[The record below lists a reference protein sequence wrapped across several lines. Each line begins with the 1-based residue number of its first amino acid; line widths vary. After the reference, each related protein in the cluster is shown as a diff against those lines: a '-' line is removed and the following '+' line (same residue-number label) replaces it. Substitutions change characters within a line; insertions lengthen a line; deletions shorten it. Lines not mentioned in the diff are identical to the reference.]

1 VAVFEKVFQA
11 LFSYRPVVFQ
21 QGDFRFDITTAS
33 FVAAGIAALIMAA
46 AIFTYRTVGAKGR
59 PRDRFVLTVLRM
71 AALALVVFCLF
82 RPTLVVK
89 AAIPQQNVV
98 AVLMDDSR
106 SMQIG
111 DWNNKPRAEFL
122 RQELASDTS
131 PLLKSLAERFLVR
144 TFRFS
149 STSGRVNSVKDLS
162 FGGSQTKIGTALD
175 GVREELAGLPVAGIV
190 LVTDGADTTEGS
202 LTNTLLNLKA
212 EKLPVFTVGVGSAKL
227 PRDIQI
233 DRVSTPRTVL
243 KGASLLV
250 DAVITQSGYSGQTV
264 TLDVEDDGRI
274 VGSQK
279 VQFPTDGS
287 PATVRV
293 RATASEPGPR
303 VFTFKVAPQ
312 QGEVVTQNN
321 QRDSLVD
328 VRDTREKILYFE
340 GEPRSEMKFIR
351 RAVADD
357 KNLQIVTLQRTADN
371 KFLRLDV
378 DTPDELL
385 GGFPKTRDELFA
397 FKGLILGSIEAAA
410 FSADQLQMI
419 ADFVDR
425 RGGGLLMLGGARS
438 FGEGGYGGTPVADAL
453 PVLIDPRT
461 RPAEP
466 TTFARLKV
474 LPTRAGAA
482 HAVTQ
487 IAATEDASAARWP
500 ELPQITSINAPLPI
514 KPAATVLLNG
524 TDERNRTVPML
535 VWQPYGRGKGIA
547 FLPQDSW
554 EWQMHASIPLEDM
567 THENLWRQMLR
578 WLVADSP
585 APVDAGTTVDR
596 VEPGEAVT
604 IESSVVDP
612 TWLDVNDAHVMARVT
627 RPGGSTLEVPL
638 QWTGE
643 RDGQYRG
650 TFVSTVPGA
659 YEIAVLADRNG
670 KPIGTTDP
678 LKPSATAY
686 VRAGAGDSEYFDPT
700 MHEAPLRRIADETG
714 GRFYTTA
721 NVAGLA
727 EDVSYA
733 GRGVT
738 SVEERELWNMPIILI
753 MLVGLVCAEWGYRR
767 AVGLS

>member
-1 VAVFEKVFQA
+1 VFEKVFQA

-33 FVAAGIAALIMAA
+33 FVAAGIAALIMGA
-46 AIFTYRTVGAKGR
+46 AIFTYRTVGVNGR
-59 PRDRFVLTVLRM
+59 TRDRIVLTALRM
-71 AALALVVFCLF
+71 LALALVVFCLF

-111 DWNNKPRAEFL
+111 DWTNNQPRAEFL
-122 RQELASDTS
+122 RQELAANSS
-131 PLLKSLAERFLVR
+131 PLLKSLSDRFLVR

-149 STSGRVNSVKDLS
+149 NTSARVNSVKDLN

-175 GVREELAGLPVAGIV
+175 GVREELAGLPVAGII

-279 VQFPTDGS
+279 VQFPVDGS
-287 PATVRV
+287 PAAVRV
-293 RATASEPGPR
+293 RATASTPGPR

-312 QGEVVTQNN
+312 PGEVVAQNN
-321 QRDSLVD
+321 QRDALVD
-328 VRDTREKILYFE
+328 VRDTRERILYFE
-340 GEPRSEMKFIR
+340 GEPRSEMKFIN

-371 KFLRLDV
+371 KFLRLGV
-378 DTPDELL
+378 DPGNVDELL
-385 GGFPKTRDELFA
+385 GGFPKTRDELFQY
-397 FKGLILGSIEAAA
+397 KGLILGSIEAAA

-425 RGGGLLMLGGARS
+425 RGGGMLMLGGARS

-453 PVLIDPRT
+453 PLLIDPKT
-461 RPAEP
+461 RAAEP
-466 TTFARLKV
+466 TTFARIKV
-474 LPTRAGAA
+474 LPTRAGQA

-487 IAATEDASAARWP
+487 IAGTEEASAARWP
-500 ELPQITSINAPLPI
+500 ELPQVTTINTPLSL
-514 KPAATVLLNG
+514 KPAATVLMNG
-524 TDERNRTVPML
+524 TDDRLRNMPVL
-535 VWQPYGRGKGIA
+535 IWQPYGRGKSIA
-547 FLPQDSW
+547 FMAQDSW

-567 THENLWRQMLR
+567 THENFWRQMLR
-578 WLVADSP
+578 WLVTDVP
-585 APVDAGTTVDR
+585 GPVEATTTTDR

-604 IESSVVDP
+604 IEASVVDP
-612 TWLDVNDAHVMARVT
+612 TWVELNDAHVMARVT
-627 RPGGSTLEVPL
+627 RPGGTTLDVPL

-659 YEIAVLADRNG
+659 YEIAVDGDRNG
-670 KPIGTTDP
+670 KPVGTN
-678 LKPSATAY
+678 SAY
-686 VRAGAGDSEYFDPT
+686 VRAGAGDGEYFDPT
-700 MHEAPLRRIADETG
+700 MHEAPLRRIAEETG
-714 GRFYTTA
+714 GRFYTTTD
-721 NVAGLA
+721 VAGLP

-738 SVEERELWNMPIILI
+738 SVEERELWNMPIILV

>member
-1 VAVFEKVFQA
+1 VFEKLFQA

-33 FVAAGIAALIMAA
+33 FVAAGLAALIMAA
-46 AIFTYRTVGAKGR
+46 AVFTYRSVGAHGR
-59 PRDRFVLTVLRM
+59 TRDRIVLTALRM

-98 AVLMDDSR
+98 AVVMDDSR
-106 SMQIG
+106 SMQIA

-122 RQELASDTS
+122 RQELAGTTS
-131 PLLKSLAERFLVR
+131 PLLKSLSDRFLVR

-149 STSGRVNSVKDLS
+149 SASARVNSVKDLT
-162 FGGSQTKIGTALD
+162 FGGSQTKIAAALD

-212 EKLPVFTVGVGSAKL
+212 EKLPVFTVGVGSSKL

-250 DAVITQSGYSGQTV
+250 DAVVTQTGYSGQTV

-279 VQFPTDGS
+279 VQFPSDGS
-287 PATVRV
+287 PASVRI
-293 RATASEPGPR
+293 RATASQPGPR

-312 QGEVVTQNN
+312 PGEVVTQNN
-321 QRDSLVD
+321 QRDALLD
-328 VRDTREKILYFE
+328 VRDERERILYFE
-340 GEPRSEMKFIR
+340 GEPRSEMKFIN
-351 RAVADD
+351 RAVFDD

-371 KFLRLDV
+371 KFLRLGV
-378 DTPDELL
+378 DPSNVDELL
-385 GGFPKTRDELFA
+385 GGFPKTRDELFK

-453 PVLIDPRT
+453 PLVIDPKKG
-461 RPAEP
+461 ASDP
-466 TTFARLKV
+466 TTFARVKV
-474 LPTRAGAA
+474 LPTRAGQA

-487 IAATEDASAARWP
+487 IAGSEEASAARWP
-500 ELPQITSINAPLPI
+500 ELPQVTTINEPLSI

-524 TDERNRTVPML
+524 TDERNRTLPML
-535 VWQPYGRGKGIA
+535 VWQPYGRGKSIA

-578 WLVADSP
+578 WLVADVPSP
-585 APVDAGTTVDR
+585 VEAGTSTDR

-604 IESSVVDP
+604 IEASVVDP

-627 RPGGSTLEVPL
+627 RPGGSTLDVPL

-650 TFVSTVPGA
+650 TFVSTAPGA
-659 YEIAVLADRNG
+659 YEIAVDADRAG
-670 KPIGTTDP
+670 KPIG
-678 LKPSATAY
+678 SNTAY
-686 VRAGAGDSEYFDPT
+686 VRAGTGDSEYFDPT
-700 MHEAPLRRIADETG
+700 MHETPLRRIADDTG
-714 GRFYTTA
+714 GRYYTTA
-721 NVAGLA
+721 NVANLA

>member
-1 VAVFEKVFQA
+1 MFEQVFQA

-33 FVAAGIAALIMAA
+33 FVAAGIAALIMGA
-46 AIFTYRTVGAKGR
+46 AIFTYRTVGANGR

-111 DWNNKPRAEFL
+111 DWTNNQPRAEFL
-122 RQELASDTS
+122 RQELAAGTS
-131 PLLKSLAERFLVR
+131 PLLKSLSERFLVR

-149 STSGRVNSVKDLS
+149 NTSARVNSVKDLT

-202 LTNTLLNLKA
+202 LANTLLNLKA

-279 VQFPTDGS
+279 VQFPVDGS
-287 PATVRV
+287 PAAVRV
-293 RATASEPGPR
+293 RATASTPGPR

-328 VRDTREKILYFE
+328 VRDTRERILYFE
-340 GEPRSEMKFIR
+340 GEPRSEMKFIN

-371 KFLRLDV
+371 KYLRLGV
-378 DTPDELL
+378 DPTNVEELL

-438 FGEGGYGGTPVADAL
+438 FSEGGYGGTPVADAL
-453 PVLIDPRT
+453 PLLIDPKT
-461 RPAEP
+461 RASEP
-466 TTFARLKV
+466 TTFARIKV
-474 LPTRAGAA
+474 LPTRAGQA

-487 IAATEDASAARWP
+487 IAGTEEASAARWP
-500 ELPQITSINAPLPI
+500 ELPQVTTINAPLPL
-514 KPAATVLLNG
+514 KPAATVLMNG
-524 TDERNRTVPML
+524 TDERLRNIPAL

-547 FLPQDSW
+547 FLAQDSW

-567 THENLWRQMLR
+567 THENFWRQMLR
-578 WLVADSP
+578 WLVADTP
-585 APVDAGTTVDR
+585 APVEATTTVDR

-604 IESSVVDP
+604 IEASVVDP

-627 RPGGSTLEVPL
+627 RPGGTTLDVPL

-659 YEIAVLADRNG
+659 YEIAIDADRNG
-670 KPIGTTDP
+670 KPIGTN
-678 LKPSATAY
+678 TAY

-700 MHEAPLRRIADETG
+700 MHEAPLQRIAEETG

>member
-1 VAVFEKVFQA
+1 
-11 LFSYRPVVFQ
+11 
-21 QGDFRFDITTAS
+21 
-33 FVAAGIAALIMAA
+33 
-46 AIFTYRTVGAKGR
+46 
-59 PRDRFVLTVLRM
+59 
-71 AALALVVFCLF
+71 
-82 RPTLVVK
+82 
-89 AAIPQQNVV
+89 
-98 AVLMDDSR
+98 
-106 SMQIG
+106 
-111 DWNNKPRAEFL
+111 
-122 RQELASDTS
+122 
-131 PLLKSLAERFLVR
+131 
-144 TFRFS
+144 
-149 STSGRVNSVKDLS
+149 VKDLT
-162 FGGSQTKIGTALD
+162 FAGSQTKIGTALD
-175 GVREELAGLPVAGIV
+175 GVRDELAGLPVAGVV
-190 LVTDGADTTEGS
+190 LVTDGADTSEGS

-250 DAVITQSGYSGQTV
+250 DAVITQSGYAGQTI

-279 VQFPTDGS
+279 VQLPVDGS
-287 PATVRV
+287 PAAVRV

-303 VFTFKVAPQ
+303 VFSFKVAPQ

-321 QRDSLVD
+321 VRQSLVE

-397 FKGLILGSIEAAA
+397 FHGLILGSIEAAA

-453 PVLIDPRT
+453 PLVIDPRT
-461 RPAEP
+461 RAAEP

-474 LPTRAGAA
+474 LPTRAGQA

-487 IAATEDASAARWP
+487 IAGSEAASAARWP
-500 ELPQITSINAPLPI
+500 DLPQVTTINAPLAI

-524 TDERNRTVPML
+524 TDERLRAMPAL

-554 EWQMHASIPLEDM
+554 EWQMHASITLEDQ
-567 THENLWRQMLR
+567 THENFWRQMLR
-578 WLVADSP
+578 WLVTDVPGPIEAS
-585 APVDAGTTVDR
+585 TTTDR

-604 IESSVVDP
+604 IEASVVDP
-612 TWLDVNDAHVMARVT
+612 TWVELNDAHVMARVT
-627 RPGGSTLEVPL
+627 RPGGTTLDVPL
-638 QWTGE
+638 QWSGQ

-659 YEIAVLADRNG
+659 YEIAVDADRAG
-670 KPIGTTDP
+670 KPIGTNV
-678 LKPSATAY
+678 AY
-686 VRAGAGDSEYFDPT
+686 VRAGAGDAEYFDPT

-721 NVAGLA
+721 NVAGLP

>member
-1 VAVFEKVFQA
+1 MFEKLFQA

-33 FVAAGIAALIMAA
+33 FVAAGLAALIMAA
-46 AIFTYRTVGAKGR
+46 AVFTYRSVGAHGR
-59 PRDRFVLTVLRM
+59 TRDRIVLTALRM

-98 AVLMDDSR
+98 AVVMDDSR
-106 SMQIG
+106 SMQIA

-122 RQELASDTS
+122 RQELAGTTS
-131 PLLKSLAERFLVR
+131 PLLKSLSDRFLVR

-149 STSGRVNSVKDLS
+149 SASARVNSVKDLT
-162 FGGSQTKIGTALD
+162 FGGSQTKIAAALD

-212 EKLPVFTVGVGSAKL
+212 EKLPVFTVGVGSSKL

-250 DAVITQSGYSGQTV
+250 DAVVTQTGYSGQTV

-279 VQFPTDGS
+279 VQFPSDGS
-287 PATVRV
+287 PASVRI
-293 RATASEPGPR
+293 RATASQPGPR

-312 QGEVVTQNN
+312 PGEVVTQNN
-321 QRDSLVD
+321 QRDALLD
-328 VRDTREKILYFE
+328 VRDERERILYFE
-340 GEPRSEMKFIR
+340 GEPRSEMKFIN
-351 RAVADD
+351 RAVFDD

-371 KFLRLDV
+371 KFLRLGV
-378 DTPDELL
+378 DPSNVDELL
-385 GGFPKTRDELFA
+385 GGFPKTRDELFK

-453 PVLIDPRT
+453 PLVIDPKKG
-461 RPAEP
+461 ASDP
-466 TTFARLKV
+466 TTFARVKV
-474 LPTRAGAA
+474 LPTRAGQA

-487 IAATEDASAARWP
+487 IAGSEEASAARWP
-500 ELPQITSINAPLPI
+500 ELPQVTTINEPLSI

-524 TDERNRTVPML
+524 TDERNRTLPML
-535 VWQPYGRGKGIA
+535 VWQPYGRGKSIA

-578 WLVADSP
+578 WLVADVPSP
-585 APVDAGTTVDR
+585 VEAGTSTDR

-604 IESSVVDP
+604 IEASVVDP

-627 RPGGSTLEVPL
+627 RPGGSTLDVPL

-650 TFVSTVPGA
+650 TFVSTAPGA
-659 YEIAVLADRNG
+659 YEIAVDADRAG
-670 KPIGTTDP
+670 KPIG
-678 LKPSATAY
+678 SNTAY
-686 VRAGAGDSEYFDPT
+686 VRAGTGDSEYFDPT
-700 MHEAPLRRIADETG
+700 MHETPLRRIADDTG
-714 GRFYTTA
+714 GRYYTTA
-721 NVAGLA
+721 NVANLA

>member
-1 VAVFEKVFQA
+1 
-11 LFSYRPVVFQ
+11 
-21 QGDFRFDITTAS
+21 
-33 FVAAGIAALIMAA
+33 
-46 AIFTYRTVGAKGR
+46 
-59 PRDRFVLTVLRM
+59 
-71 AALALVVFCLF
+71 
-82 RPTLVVK
+82 
-89 AAIPQQNVV
+89 
-98 AVLMDDSR
+98 
-106 SMQIG
+106 
-111 DWNNKPRAEFL
+111 
-122 RQELASDTS
+122 
-131 PLLKSLAERFLVR
+131 
-144 TFRFS
+144 
-149 STSGRVNSVKDLS
+149 
-162 FGGSQTKIGTALD
+162 
-175 GVREELAGLPVAGIV
+175 
-190 LVTDGADTTEGS
+190 
-202 LTNTLLNLKA
+202 
-212 EKLPVFTVGVGSAKL
+212 
-227 PRDIQI
+227 
-233 DRVSTPRTVL
+233 VL

-250 DAVITQSGYSGQTV
+250 DAVITQSGYAGQTV

-279 VQFPTDGS
+279 VQLPVDGS

-303 VFTFKVAPQ
+303 VFSFKVAPQ

-321 QRDSLVD
+321 VRQSLVD

-397 FKGLILGSIEAAA
+397 FHGLILGSIEAAA

-453 PVLIDPRT
+453 PLVIDPRT
-461 RPAEP
+461 RAAEP

-474 LPTRAGAA
+474 LPTRAGQA

-487 IAATEDASAARWP
+487 IAGSEAASAARWP
-500 ELPQITSINAPLPI
+500 DLPQVTTINAPLDI

-524 TDERNRTVPML
+524 TDERLRAMPTL

-554 EWQMHASIPLEDM
+554 EWQMHASITLEDQ
-567 THENLWRQMLR
+567 THENFWRQMLR
-578 WLVADSP
+578 WLVTDVPGSIEAS
-585 APVDAGTTVDR
+585 TTTDR

-604 IESSVVDP
+604 IEASVVDP
-612 TWLDVNDAHVMARVT
+612 TWVELNDAHVVARVT
-627 RPGGSTLEVPL
+627 RPGGTTLDVPL

-659 YEIAVLADRNG
+659 YEIAVDGDREG
-670 KPIGTTDP
+670 KPIGTNV
-678 LKPSATAY
+678 AY
-686 VRAGAGDSEYFDPT
+686 VRAGAGDAEFFDPT

-721 NVAGLA
+721 TVAGLP

>member
-1 VAVFEKVFQA
+1 VFEKLFQA

-33 FVAAGIAALIMAA
+33 FVAAGIAALIMGA
-46 AIFTYRTVGAKGR
+46 AILTYRSVSVNGR
-59 PRDRFVLTVLRM
+59 PRDRVVLTALRM

-98 AVLMDDSR
+98 AVLLDDSR
-106 SMQIG
+106 SMQIA
-111 DWNNKPRAEFL
+111 DWDNNQPRAEFL
-122 RQELASDTS
+122 RQQFAANTS
-131 PLLKSLAERFLVR
+131 PLLKALSDRFLVR

-162 FGGSQTKIGTALD
+162 FAGSQTKIGTALD
-175 GVREELAGLPVAGIV
+175 GVREELAGLPVAGMV
-190 LVTDGADTTEGS
+190 LVTDGADTSEAT

-227 PRDIQI
+227 PRDIQV
-233 DRVSTPRTVL
+233 DRVSTPRSVL

-279 VQFPTDGS
+279 VQFPGDGS
-287 PATVRV
+287 PAAVRV
-293 RATASEPGPR
+293 RATAGEPGPR
-303 VFTFKVAPQ
+303 VFSFRVAPQ

-321 QRDSLVD
+321 QRDSLVE

-385 GGFPKTRDELFA
+385 GGFPKTRDELFT

-453 PVLIDPRT
+453 PLVIDPRT
-461 RPAEP
+461 RAGEP

-474 LPTRAGAA
+474 LPTRAGQA

-487 IAATEDASAARWP
+487 IAGTEEASAARWP
-500 ELPQITSINAPLPI
+500 ELPQVTTINAPLAI

-524 TDERNRTVPML
+524 TDERNRTIPML

-585 APVDAGTTVDR
+585 APVEASTTTDR

-604 IESSVVDP
+604 IEASVVDP

-627 RPGGSTLEVPL
+627 RPGGSTLDVPL

-643 RDGQYRG
+643 HDGQYRG
-650 TFVSTVPGA
+650 TFVSTVAGA
-659 YEIAVLADRNG
+659 YEIAVDADRAG
-670 KPIGTTDP
+670 KPIG
-678 LKPSATAY
+678 SNTAY
-686 VRAGAGDSEYFDPT
+686 VRAGAGDGEYFDPT

>member
-1 VAVFEKVFQA
+1 MFEKVFQA

-33 FVAAGIAALIMAA
+33 FVAAGIAALIMGA
-46 AIFTYRTVGAKGR
+46 AIFTYRTVGVNGR
-59 PRDRFVLTVLRM
+59 TRDRIVLTALRM
-71 AALALVVFCLF
+71 VALALVVFCLF

-111 DWNNKPRAEFL
+111 DWTNNQPRAEFL
-122 RQELASDTS
+122 RQELAANSS
-131 PLLKSLAERFLVR
+131 PLLKSLSDRFLVR

-149 STSGRVNSVKDLS
+149 NTSARVNSVKDLT

-175 GVREELAGLPVAGIV
+175 GVREELAGLPVAGII

-279 VQFPTDGS
+279 VQFPVDGS
-287 PATVRV
+287 PAAVRV
-293 RATASEPGPR
+293 RATASTPGPR

-312 QGEVVTQNN
+312 PGEVVAQNN
-321 QRDSLVD
+321 QRDALVD
-328 VRDTREKILYFE
+328 VRDTRERILYFE
-340 GEPRSEMKFIR
+340 GEPRSEMKFIN

-371 KFLRLDV
+371 KFLRLGV
-378 DTPDELL
+378 DPANVDELL
-385 GGFPKTRDELFA
+385 GGFPKTRDELFQY
-397 FKGLILGSIEAAA
+397 KGLILGSIEAAA

-425 RGGGLLMLGGARS
+425 RGGGMLMLGGARS

-453 PVLIDPRT
+453 PLLIDPKT
-461 RPAEP
+461 RAAEP
-466 TTFARLKV
+466 TTFARIKV
-474 LPTRAGAA
+474 LPTRAGQA

-487 IAATEDASAARWP
+487 IAGTEEASAARWP
-500 ELPQITSINAPLPI
+500 ELPQVTTINTPLSL
-514 KPAATVLLNG
+514 KPAATVLMNG
-524 TDERNRTVPML
+524 TDDRLRNMPVL
-535 VWQPYGRGKGIA
+535 IWQPYGRGKSIA
-547 FLPQDSW
+547 FMAQDSW

-567 THENLWRQMLR
+567 THENFWRQMLR
-578 WLVADSP
+578 WLVTDVP
-585 APVDAGTTVDR
+585 GPVEATTTTDR

-604 IESSVVDP
+604 IEASVVDP
-612 TWLDVNDAHVMARVT
+612 TWVELNDAHVMARVT
-627 RPGGSTLEVPL
+627 RPGGTTLDVPL

-659 YEIAVLADRNG
+659 YEIAVDGDRNG
-670 KPIGTTDP
+670 KPVGTN
-678 LKPSATAY
+678 SAY
-686 VRAGAGDSEYFDPT
+686 VRAGAGDGEYFDPT
-700 MHEAPLRRIADETG
+700 MHEAPLRRIAEETG
-714 GRFYTTA
+714 GRFYTTTD
-721 NVAGLA
+721 VAGLP

-738 SVEERELWNMPIILI
+738 SVEERELWNMPIILV

>member
-1 VAVFEKVFQA
+1 MLEKLFQA

-33 FVAAGIAALIMAA
+33 FVAAGIAAVIMAGA
-46 AIFTYRTVGAKGR
+46 LITYRSVGVNGR
-59 PRDRFVLTVLRM
+59 PRDRVVLTVLRM

-98 AVLMDDSR
+98 AVLLDDSR
-106 SMQIG
+106 SMQIA
-111 DWNNKPRAEFL
+111 DWTDNQPRAEFL
-122 RQELASDTS
+122 RQQLAADTS
-131 PLLKSLAERFLVR
+131 PMLKALSDRFLVR
-144 TFRFS
+144 VFRFS
-149 STSGRVNSVKDLS
+149 STAGRVNSVKDLT
-162 FGGSQTKIGTALD
+162 FGGSQTKLGTALD
-175 GVREELAGLPVAGIV
+175 GVRDELAGLPVAGVV
-190 LVTDGADTTEGS
+190 LVTDGADTSESS
-202 LTNTLLNLKA
+202 LSNTLLNLKA

-227 PRDIQI
+227 PRDVQI

-250 DAVITQSGYSGQTV
+250 DAVITQSGYAGQTV

-279 VQFPTDGS
+279 VQLPVDGS

-303 VFTFKVAPQ
+303 VFSFKVAPQ

-321 QRDSLVD
+321 VRQSLVD

-397 FKGLILGSIEAAA
+397 FHGLILGSIEAAA

-453 PVLIDPRT
+453 PLVIDPRT
-461 RPAEP
+461 RAAEP

-474 LPTRAGAA
+474 LPTRAGQA

-487 IAATEDASAARWP
+487 IAGSEAVSAARWP
-500 ELPQITSINAPLPI
+500 DLPQVTTINSPLAI

-524 TDERNRTVPML
+524 TDERLRAMPAL

-554 EWQMHASIPLEDM
+554 EWQMHASITLEDQ
-567 THENLWRQMLR
+567 THENFWRQMLR
-578 WLVADSP
+578 WLVTDVPGPIEAS
-585 APVDAGTTVDR
+585 TTTDR

-604 IESSVVDP
+604 IEASVVDP
-612 TWLDVNDAHVMARVT
+612 SWVELNDAHVMARVT
-627 RPGGSTLEVPL
+627 RPGGTTLDVPL

-659 YEIAVLADRNG
+659 YEIAVDADREG
-670 KPIGTTDP
+670 KPIGTNV
-678 LKPSATAY
+678 AY
-686 VRAGAGDSEYFDPT
+686 VRAGAGDAEYFDPT

-721 NVAGLA
+721 TVAGLP

>member
-1 VAVFEKVFQA
+1 MFENIFQA

-33 FVAAGIAALIMAA
+33 FVAAGIAALIMGA
-46 AIFTYRTVGAKGR
+46 AIFTYRTVGTNGR

-71 AALALVVFCLF
+71 AALGLVVFCLF

-111 DWNNKPRAEFL
+111 DWDGKPRAEFL
-122 RQELASDTS
+122 RTEFAGNTS
-131 PLLKSLAERFLVR
+131 PVLKSLSERFLVR

-149 STSGRVNSVKDLS
+149 SQSGRVNSVKDLT

-212 EKLPVFTVGVGSAKL
+212 DKLPVFTVGVGSAKL
-227 PRDIQI
+227 PKDIQI

-279 VQFPTDGS
+279 VQFPVDGS
-287 PATVRV
+287 PAAVRV
-293 RATASEPGPR
+293 RATASQPGPR

-321 QRDSLVD
+321 QRDTLVD

-419 ADFVDR
+419 ADFVDK

-453 PVLIDPRT
+453 PLVIDSKT
-461 RPAEP
+461 RASDP
-466 TTFARLKV
+466 TFFARLKV

-500 ELPQITSINAPLPI
+500 DLPQVTSINNPLSI

-524 TDERNRTVPML
+524 TDERNRTLPML

-585 APVDAGTTVDR
+585 TPVEGSTTVDR

-604 IESSVVDP
+604 IEASVVDP

-627 RPGGSTLEVPL
+627 RPGGSTLDVPL

-659 YEIAVLADRNG
+659 YEINVDADRNG
-670 KPIGTTDP
+670 KPIGT
-678 LKPSATAY
+678 SSAY
-686 VRAGAGDSEYFDPT
+686 VRAGAADSEYFDPT
-700 MHEAPLRRIADETG
+700 MHEAPLRRIAEETG

>member
-1 VAVFEKVFQA
+1 MFEKLFQA

-33 FVAAGIAALIMAA
+33 FVAAGIAALIMGA
-46 AIFTYRTVGAKGR
+46 AIFTYRSVGSHGR
-59 PRDRFVLTVLRM
+59 PRDRVVLTVLRM

-98 AVLMDDSR
+98 AVLLDDSR

-111 DWNNKPRAEFL
+111 DWDNKPRAEFV
-122 RQELASDTS
+122 RQEMATETS
-131 PLLKSLAERFLVR
+131 PLLKSLSERFLVR

-149 STSGRVNSVKDLS
+149 STSGRVNSVKDLT

-175 GVREELAGLPVAGIV
+175 GVREELAGLPVAGVV

-279 VQFPTDGS
+279 VQFPVDGS

-293 RATASEPGPR
+293 RATAGEPGPR

-321 QRDSLVD
+321 QRDALVD

-397 FKGLILGSIEAAA
+397 FKGIILGSIEAAA

-438 FGEGGYGGTPVADAL
+438 FDEGGYGGTRVADAL
-453 PVLIDPRT
+453 PLLIDARS
-461 RPAEP
+461 RASEP

-487 IAATEDASAARWP
+487 IAATEEASSARWP
-500 ELPQITSINAPLPI
+500 ELPQVTSINAALPI

-524 TDERNRTVPML
+524 TDERNRTTPML
-535 VWQPYGRGKGIA
+535 VWQPYGRGKSIA

-578 WLVADSP
+578 WLVTDVPGSIEAS
-585 APVDAGTTVDR
+585 TTTDR
-596 VEPGEAVT
+596 VEPGEGVT
-604 IESSVVDP
+604 IEASVVDP
-612 TWLDVNDAHVMARVT
+612 TWVELNDASVTAHVA
-627 RPGGSTLEVPL
+627 RPGGAVIDVPMV
-638 QWTGE
+638 WTGE

-650 TFVSTVPGA
+650 SFISSEAGA
-659 YEIAVLADRNG
+659 YDVTVDATRAG
-670 KPIGTTDP
+670 KAIGSGVTH
-678 LKPSATAY
+678 
-686 VRAGAGDSEYFDPT
+686 VRAAASDAEYFDPT
-700 MHEAPLRRIADETG
+700 MHEAPLRRIAEETG
-714 GRFYTTA
+714 GKFYTA
-721 NVAGLA
+721 ENVTGLA
-727 EDVSYA
+727 EDVRYA

-738 SVEERELWNMPIILI
+738 SVEERELWNMPIILVTL
-753 MLVGLVCAEWGYRR
+753 MGLMFAEWGYRR
-767 AVGLS
+767 AVGLA

>member
-1 VAVFEKVFQA
+1 MLEKLFQA

-21 QGDFRFDITTAS
+21 QGDFRFDVTTAS
-33 FVAAGIAALIMAA
+33 FVAAGIAAVIMAA
-46 AIFTYRTVGAKGR
+46 ALITYRSVGVNGR
-59 PRDRFVLTVLRM
+59 TRDRVVLTVLRM

-82 RPTLVVK
+82 RPTLIVK

-98 AVLMDDSR
+98 AVLLDDSR
-106 SMQIG
+106 SMQIA
-111 DWNNKPRAEFL
+111 DWTDNQPRAEFL
-122 RQELASDTS
+122 RQQLAADSS
-131 PLLKSLAERFLVR
+131 PLLKALSDRFLVR
-144 TFRFS
+144 VFRFS
-149 STSGRVNSVKDLS
+149 STAGRVNSVKDLT
-162 FGGSQTKIGTALD
+162 FGGSQTKIGAALD
-175 GVREELAGLPVAGIV
+175 GVRDELAGLPVAGVV
-190 LVTDGADTTEGS
+190 LVTDGADTSEGS

-227 PRDIQI
+227 PRDVQI

-250 DAVITQSGYSGQTV
+250 DAVITQSGYAGQTV

-279 VQFPTDGS
+279 VQLPVDGS

-303 VFTFKVAPQ
+303 VFSFKVAPQ

-321 QRDSLVD
+321 VRQSLVD

-397 FKGLILGSIEAAA
+397 FHGLILGSIEAAA

-453 PVLIDPRT
+453 PLVIDPRT
-461 RPAEP
+461 RAAEP

-474 LPTRAGAA
+474 LPTRAGQA

-487 IAATEDASAARWP
+487 IAGSEAASAARWP
-500 ELPQITSINAPLPI
+500 DLPQVTTINAPLDI

-524 TDERNRTVPML
+524 TDERLRAMPTL

-554 EWQMHASIPLEDM
+554 EWQMHASITLEDQ
-567 THENLWRQMLR
+567 THENFWRQMLR
-578 WLVADSP
+578 WLVTDVPGSIEAS
-585 APVDAGTTVDR
+585 TTTDR

-604 IESSVVDP
+604 IEASVVDP
-612 TWLDVNDAHVMARVT
+612 TWVELNDAHVVARVT
-627 RPGGSTLEVPL
+627 RPGGTTLDVPL

-659 YEIAVLADRNG
+659 YEIAVDGDREG
-670 KPIGTTDP
+670 KPIGTNV
-678 LKPSATAY
+678 AY
-686 VRAGAGDSEYFDPT
+686 VRAGAGDAEFFDPT

-721 NVAGLA
+721 TVAGLP